1 MSSELDAK
9 VRQRADEML
18 AGEARL
24 ASLDGQHRREVTA
37 EAEHEVTVEAEHEV
51 TVEAENAAISRWAA
65 PVAGTYVEK
74 GNEAARAAEK
84 ARETTGGDA
93 AER

>member
-37 EAEHEVTVEAEHEV
+37 EAEHQV
-51 TVEAENAAISRWAA
+51 TVEAENAAIYRWAA

-74 GNEAARAAEK
+74 GNEAARAAER
-84 ARETTGGDA
+84 ARETTGADA
-93 AER
+93 AERQV

>member
-37 EAEHEVTVEAEHEV
+37 EAEHEVTVEAE
-51 TVEAENAAISRWAA
+51 NAAISRWAA
-65 PVAGTYVEK
+65 PVAGDL
-74 GNEAARAAEK
+74 R
-84 ARETTGGDA
+84 REGQRGGQGRREGA
-93 AER
+93 

>member
-24 ASLDGQHRREVTA
+24 ASLDGRHRREVTA
-37 EAEHEVTVEAEHEV
+37 EAEHQVTVEAEH
-51 TVEAENAAISRWAA
+51 AAISRWAA

-74 GNEAARAAEK
+74 GNEAARAAER

-93 AER
+93 AERQV

>member
-37 EAEHEVTVEAEHEV
+37 EAEHQV

>member
-1 MSSELDAK
+1 MNNELEAK
-9 VRQRADEML
+9 VRQRANEML

-37 EAEHEVTVEAEHEV
+37 EAEREV

-65 PVAGTYVEK
+65 PVAGTHVEK
-74 GNEAARAAEK
+74 CNEAARAAEE
-84 ARETTGGDA
+84 ARGTAGEDA
-93 AER
+93 AG